1 MLFFPLRRYTPRSSP
16 DRTSTTRTPFRI
28 PRVCIDREAGGIG
41 TSLTREPVLSQY
53 GSKSV
58 SPPNGIVERII
69 PAERDVRSVERLAN
83 SVERIVKVGILS
95 EPGVTF

>member
-1 MLFFPLRRYTPRSSP
+1 M
-16 DRTSTTRTPFRI
+16 RTPFRI

-58 SPPNGIVERII
+58 SPLTGLLNEFSKLII
-69 PAERDVRSVERLAN
+69 HIFLVPDESEHFAKSIQRL
-83 SVERIVKVGILS
+83 
-95 EPGVTF
+95 